1 MQETKFILSGRWERP
16 NGHIMRDELCY
27 ISETKQEAIDTCQR
41 LNPYFHIHTV
51 RVDES
56 VTEVVKLQPL
66 CWHREAAAR
75 VRSGKWHTKDARAPR
90 PCIV

>member
-16 NGHIMRDELCY
+16 NGHIMRDELSY
-27 ISETKQEAIDTCQR
+27 IKATKQEAIDTCQR

-56 VTEVVKLQPL
+56 VTEVVKLQL
-66 CWHREAAAR
+66 L
-75 VRSGKWHTKDARAPR
+75 
-90 PCIV
+90 I